1 MDHRSPH
8 PELYNV
14 PYWIDDFNGMPYR
27 YVGASGLQASAV
39 GLGTWKFGYP
49 ETGDGA
55 RVDART
61 AFAIFDRAIELGVT
75 FWDTANR
82 YNAASGNSER
92 LIGRWFA
99 GNPDQRRNVLVATK
113 MCGGMDGTTPNHTG
127 LSRTNIIDSVRAS
140 LARLQ
145 LDYVDLLWFHRF
157 DPRVPIEESLE
168 AVEDLVRDGA
178 VRYFAVSNFTADQ
191 LSAYLAAAGTLS
203 RRCRPIA
210 VQNQFD
216 PVNGEPEGFGGT
228 LDLCAEQQVAYV
240 PYSPLARGLL
250 TDRYLDP
257 ARVGAGDRL
266 YDEGAYDPDTAGDKL
281 ARVRRLAE
289 LARGWDLEVSQL
301 TLAYLLTLPGMGPQI
316 PSSSSVTQL
325 ESNAASGR
333 LSLDESQRA
342 AVRDALGS

>member
-27 YVGASGLQASAV
+27 YVGASGLQAPAI

-99 GNPDQRRNVLVATK
+99 SNPDQRRNVLVATK

-127 LSRTNIIDSVRAS
+127 LSRANIVDSVRAS

-157 DPRVPIEESLE
+157 DPQVPIEESLE
-168 AVEDLVRDGA
+168 AVEDLVREGA
-178 VRYFAVSNFTADQ
+178 IRYFAVSNFTAGQ
-191 LSAYLAAAGTLS
+191 LSAYLATAGTLS

-216 PVNGEPEGFGGT
+216 PVNREPEGFGGT

-266 YDEGAYDPDTAGDKL
+266 YDEGAYDPDAADGLL
-281 ARVRRLAE
+281 ARVGRLAE
-289 LARGWDLEVSQL
+289 LARGWDIEVSQL

-325 ESNAASGR
+325 ESNAAAGR
-333 LSLDESQRA
+333 LALDEEQRA
-342 AVRDALGS
+342 AVRDALGA